1 VWRQNISG
9 RAVRPVLSLSAKYD
23 EFNITFYRLFRFSY
37 GFRAFF
43 FKVVRLAVCIDFLR
57 SALSPAFFFFRFGF
71 YDFFFFKYSAF
82 GAELPA
88 QRSPCYGAVTFFSGI
103 HS

>member
-1 VWRQNISG
+1 MNLTLLFIVYFG
-9 RAVRPVLSLSAKYD
+9 FPMVFVL
-23 EFNITFYRLFRFSY
+23 
-37 GFRAFF
+37 FF